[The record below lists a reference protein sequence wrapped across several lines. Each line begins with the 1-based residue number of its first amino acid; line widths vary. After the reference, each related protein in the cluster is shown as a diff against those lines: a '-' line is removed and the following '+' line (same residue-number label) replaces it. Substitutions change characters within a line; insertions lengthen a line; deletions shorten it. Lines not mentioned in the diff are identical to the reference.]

1 MSSRRVIGAAALE
14 ASRIAWP
21 ESGDP
26 VRGDGKSGSSP
37 AQRAEAETRLEL
49 DAAREEGRRQGELEA
64 RQRLEARHN
73 SEWEKLARTV
83 EEVASHKAR
92 LRRETEAE
100 VVRLAVNVARRIL
113 RRELTVDPGA
123 IEGLVKAA
131 FERVSTREVTKVRV
145 APAGRML
152 LDQMLARIGPATA
165 IAVESDPSLE
175 AGGILI
181 ETPRGTLDAS
191 VEGQL
196 SEIERGFADLL
207 GGTQ

>member
-14 ASRIAWP
+14 ASSIAWP
-21 ESGDP
+21 ESGEP
-26 VRGDGKSGSSP
+26 VSARETSGSA
-37 AQRAEAETRLEL
+37 AQRAEVETRLEL

-64 RQRLEARHN
+64 RQRLEARHT

-92 LRRETEAE
+92 LRRETEVE